1 MRSGVNDDI
10 VLAKLLRQDRA
21 LVVLGISAMTLL
33 GWAYLFYQDWGMRHM
48 DLVSVRKQPA
58 RLLVYCCSVARVNAC
73 SVTVARE
80 IALRNKIPELPASG

>member
-58 RLLVYCCSVARVNAC
+58 RLLVYCCSVARVNAF
-73 SVTVARE
+73 SYSRRE
-80 IALRNKIPELPASG
+80 IALRNKIPGLPASG